1 VWKIRLWKGLWVL
14 EIFNGHH
21 ISDTKSEYYKSDN
34 SVGWKTKR
42 GDIYMLCPF
51 HREKTPSC
59 VVSATRPRYFICYGC
74 GKAGGIRELCM
85 EYRWFEKYKYNQPS
99 SDDQLMLDLFD
110 IPF

>member
-1 VWKIRLWKGLWVL
+1 MGV
-14 EIFNGHH
+14 FNKNE
-21 ISDTKSEYYKSDN
+21 ISDSKSDYKKSDD

-59 VVSATRPRYFICYGC
+59 VVSSTRPRYFKCYGC
-74 GKAGGIRELCM
+74 GKCGGVRELTM
-85 EYRWFEKYKYNQPS
+85 AYRWFDKYKNHQAPREE
-99 SDDQLMLDLFD
+99 QMLLDLFD